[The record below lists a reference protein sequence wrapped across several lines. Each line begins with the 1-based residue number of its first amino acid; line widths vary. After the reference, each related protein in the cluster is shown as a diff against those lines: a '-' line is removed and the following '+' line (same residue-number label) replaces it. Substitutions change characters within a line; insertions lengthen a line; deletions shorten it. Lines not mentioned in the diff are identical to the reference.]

1 MFKDFKLKLPTFAH
15 TRPLLFNR
23 TGFSNLLNKIQFT
36 FEVVPC
42 LILGLFRR
50 FFQRYASILAQ
61 CYEGVGGRKEGRGG
75 WGGGGE
81 GGGKIS
87 PGEDTR

>member
-1 MFKDFKLKLPTFAH
+1 MFS
-15 TRPLLFNR
+15 R

-50 FFQRYASILAQ
+50 FFQRCASILAQ
-61 CYEGVGGRKEGRGG
+61 CYEGVGGWQEVRGG
-75 WGGGGE
+75 WGGGEGGE
-81 GGGKIS
+81 GGGKTS
-87 PGEDTR
+87 PDEDTRSLVAHRRS

>member
-1 MFKDFKLKLPTFAH
+1 MFS
-15 TRPLLFNR
+15 R

-42 LILGLFRR
+42 LISGLFRR
-50 FFQRYASILAQ
+50 FFSKVCINFSPVLR
-61 CYEGVGGRKEGRGG
+61 GGGRVGGGEGGV
-75 WGGGGE
+75 GGGE
-81 GGGKIS
+81 GGGKTS